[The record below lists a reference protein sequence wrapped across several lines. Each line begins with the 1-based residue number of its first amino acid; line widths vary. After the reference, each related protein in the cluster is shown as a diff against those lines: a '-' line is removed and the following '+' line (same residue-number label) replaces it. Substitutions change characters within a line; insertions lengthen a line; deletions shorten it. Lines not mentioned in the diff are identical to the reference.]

1 MLGLCSSFLY
11 SEKQALLFFIAI
23 AVAPVNSASVSSG
36 SPSSVGEGGTV
47 FVHTTLGCTL

>member
-11 SEKQALLFFIAI
+11 SEKQALLVFIAI

-36 SPSSVGEGGTV
+36 SPSVGEGGTV
-47 FVHTTLGCTL
+47 FVHTTLGCAL